1 MSSNQSYK
9 FAILTISDSTH
20 TGVRKD
26 VSGDVAIEVMRKL
39 GYTEIYRD
47 VVPDEVDIIS
57 SKLIEWGDS
66 GKVDVILTTGGTGVS
81 PRDRTPEATKLVL
94 DYEIPGIPEAIRVG
108 TSKFTEMS
116 MLTRGLAGIRSK
128 CLIVNLPGSPK
139 GVQEGLD
146 VISGVIKHT
155 ISLCQDT
162 DQLH

>member
-66 GKVDVILTTGGTGVS
+66 G
-81 PRDRTPEATKLVL
+81 
-94 DYEIPGIPEAIRVG
+94 
-108 TSKFTEMS
+108 
-116 MLTRGLAGIRSK
+116 
-128 CLIVNLPGSPK
+128 
-139 GVQEGLD
+139 
-146 VISGVIKHT
+146 
-155 ISLCQDT
+155 
-162 DQLH
+162 